1 MKTFTAKT
9 QEEALELASK
19 EFGVPVS
26 ELTYKVHDKKVG
38 IFNKKVAVDIYE
50 LADIVKFAE
59 DYVLGIIDALGIE
72 SSPHT
77 RLDDDIIRITIDSTH
92 NPILI
97 GKNGRTLQALNELTK
112 LAVNNKFK
120 KRFRVLLDINGY
132 KQDKYEKLI
141 TIARRLA
148 HEVQKTHTDVALDP
162 MPADERRA
170 IHNACGGIKNIK
182 TESIGEGTRRQ
193 VQIIY
198 VD

>member
-19 EFGVPVS
+19 EFGIPVS

-50 LADIVKFAE
+50 LADIVKYAE

-112 LAVNNKFK
+112 LAVSTLSVSAELKLPFIMLIACIVPFK
-120 KRFRVLLDINGY
+120 DLFIIPLKDLFIIPLKSKELRVFSILL
-132 KQDKYEKLI
+132 LI
-141 TIARRLA
+141 FSWLF
-148 HEVQKTHTDVALDP
+148 
-162 MPADERRA
+162 
-170 IHNACGGIKNIK
+170 
-182 TESIGEGTRRQ
+182 
-193 VQIIY
+193 
-198 VD
+198 